1 MEPLPDRCCQGQ
13 REWGACWTE
22 GGSWRR
28 SARDLRRRGRP
39 VFQLVHA
46 PQVQRKRVLLGKN
59 RLHPAGAGDWVEVD
73 GVGARLRK
81 KRGEVQPYDLGCDGC
96 EPGEA
101 ALRQTGLRG
110 AVQLRPVRF
119 ADQRG
124 VYLPVSG
131 VQVL

>member
-1 MEPLPDRCCQGQ
+1 MLDRGRFLASFSSRFAATWATCF
-13 REWGACWTE
+13 
-22 GGSWRR
+22 
-28 SARDLRRRGRP
+28 SARPCATGAA
-39 VFQLVHA
+39 QTSA
-46 PQVQRKRVLLGKN
+46 TWKKS
-59 RLHPAGAGDWVEVD
+59 AGDWVEVD